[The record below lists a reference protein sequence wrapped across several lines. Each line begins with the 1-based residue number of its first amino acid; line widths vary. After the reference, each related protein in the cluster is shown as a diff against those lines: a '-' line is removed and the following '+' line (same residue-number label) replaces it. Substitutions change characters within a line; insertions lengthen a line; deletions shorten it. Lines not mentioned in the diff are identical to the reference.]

1 MDDILGEKKGEKYF
15 CRLCDYKSSDKTK
28 FNRHLSTQKH
38 LRMTQELQ
46 FDYKK
51 EKHHNQ
57 CEDTNYCQKFEEVS
71 NNKNDYNDYNNK
83 HKCYCGREYKYR
95 QGLWKH
101 QSQCLINKDTEK
113 YNKELDEFNDDVV
126 NKIYQ
131 EIIKQKDEII
141 NTQHTMLNKQNDMI
155 NTQNDMI
162 KEKTEIINEHKQVL
176 DLTKQMVHQTSTNN
190 SHNTNNS
197 YNTNINNIN
206 NNFNLQCFLNVQC
219 KDALNI
225 SEFIDTLEVSIQDL
239 EETGRAGYVEGVSKV
254 FNRGLDDLDVSKRP
268 IHCSDLKREIL
279 YVKDKNVWEKEED
292 NREKLK
298 QIIRSITNKNIKQ
311 IFEWQ
316 KLHPDYNDASSKT
329 NDKYLNILYNSV
341 SGSTDEET
349 QRNYEKII
357 SKVAKKTVIQ
367 K

>member
-1 MDDILGEKKGEKYF
+1 M
-15 CRLCDYKSSDKTK
+15 
-28 FNRHLSTQKH
+28 
-38 LRMTQELQ
+38 
-46 FDYKK
+46 
-51 EKHHNQ
+51 
-57 CEDTNYCQKFEEVS
+57 
-71 NNKNDYNDYNNK
+71 
-83 HKCYCGREYKYR
+83 
-95 QGLWKH
+95 
-101 QSQCLINKDTEK
+101 
-113 YNKELDEFNDDVV
+113 DEFNDDIV

-155 NTQNDMI
+155 NTQNDML

-176 DLTKQMVHQTSTNN
+176 DLTKQMAHQTSTNN

-197 YNTNINNIN
+197 YNTNTNINNIN

-316 KLHPDYNDASSKT
+316 KLHPDYNDSSSKT

>member
-1 MDDILGEKKGEKYF
+1 MDDVLGEKKGEKYY
-15 CRLCDYKSSDKTK
+15 CNICDYKASDKTK
-28 FNRHLSTQKH
+28 HARHLTTLKH

-46 FDYKK
+46 KK
-51 EKHHNQ
+51 GEDDKSSEL
-57 CEDTNYCQKFEEVS
+57 CEDEPF
-71 NNKNDYNDYNNK
+71 NNNRQTDYNYITNK
-83 HKCYCGREYKYR
+83 YKCNCGKEYKYR

-101 QSQCLINKDTEK
+101 QSSCIINKEEEK

-141 NTQHTMLNKQNDMI
+141 NTQNTMLTTQHNML
-155 NTQNDMI
+155 NTQNDML

-176 DLTKQMVHQTSTNN
+176 DLTKQMVQHSNPGNMN

-197 YNTNINNIN
+197 YNTNNIN

-225 SEFIDTLEVSIQDL
+225 SEFIETLEVSIQDL
-239 EETGRAGYVEGVSKV
+239 EETGRVGYVEGVSKV

-298 QIIRSITNKNIKQ
+298 QIIRSITSKNIKQ

-316 KLHPDYNDASSKT
+316 KMHPDYNDSSTKT
-329 NDKYLNILYNSV
+329 NDKYLNILYNSM
-341 SGSTDEET
+341 SGSTEEET
-349 QRNYEKII
+349 QKNYEKII